1 MTDGQVAVALVLA
14 SALMHAT
21 WNAIV
26 KLSGE
31 RLAVMAVIDSLCC
44 CIALA
49 LLPLVP
55 LPPAEAWP
63 FLIASATVAVLYK
76 FGLLGAYRHGDF
88 TQAYPLM
95 RGSAPLFVA
104 LLTLAF
110 GLDRISAGGY
120 AGIALI
126 CCGLFVLVDW
136 RRSRPNLLLFGLAAG
151 GALAAGTLID
161 GTAVRRFGDP
171 FTYLVWL
178 EIFEHLPLPLFALMQ
193 RRPQY
198 IAVLRTQWKAAGAG
212 AVSRIGSYGLMVF
225 AMSLA
230 AIAPLAALR
239 ETSVIFAALIAHF
252 VMKEPFGWRRIGA
265 TTLVITG
272 IGVLQLTRAG
282 GSWEL

>member
-1 MTDGQVAVALVLA
+1 LTDGHLAVVLVLA

-44 CIALA
+44 GIALS
-49 LLPLVP
+49 LLPFVP
-55 LPPAEAWP
+55 LPHPETWP
-63 FLIASATVAVLYK
+63 FLLASAAVAVAYK

-120 AGIALI
+120 AGIGLI
-126 CCGLFVLVDW
+126 CCGLFILVDW
-136 RRSRPNLLLFGLAAG
+136 RKSRPDLLLFGLAAG

-161 GTAVRRFGDP
+161 GTAVRRYGDP
-171 FTYLVWL
+171 LTYLVWL
-178 EIFEHLPLPLFALMQ
+178 EIFEHVPLPLFALA
-193 RRPQY
+193 RRRRQY
-198 IAVLRTQWKAAGAG
+198 VTVLRDQWRRAGAG
-212 AVSRIGSYGLMVF
+212 AINRIGSYGLMVF

-230 AIAPLAALR
+230 PIAPLAALR
-239 ETSVIFAALIAHF
+239 ETSVIFAALIAYF
-252 VMKEPFGWRRIGA
+252 VMKEPFGARRAGA
-265 TTLVITG
+265 TALVLGG
-272 IGVLQLTRAG
+272 IAVLQLTRAA
-282 GSWEL
+282 GS

>member
-1 MTDGQVAVALVLA
+1 MSDAHIAVALVLA

-31 RLAVMAVIDSLCC
+31 RLAVMAVIDSFCC
-44 CIALA
+44 AIALS
-49 LLPLVP
+49 LLPFVP
-55 LPPAEAWP
+55 LPHAQAWP
-63 FLIASATVAVLYK
+63 FLIGSATVAVAYK

-104 LLTLAF
+104 LLTLGL
-110 GLDRISAGGY
+110 GLDRISGGGY

-126 CCGLFVLVDW
+126 CCGLFILVDW
-136 RRSRPNLLLFGLAAG
+136 RQSRPGLLVSGLAAG
-151 GALAAGTLID
+151 GALAVGTLLD

-171 FTYLVWL
+171 LTYLVWL
-178 EIFEHLPLPLFALMQ
+178 EIFEHVPLPLFALIR

-198 IAVLRTQWKAAGAG
+198 IAVLRGQWRRAGLG
-212 AVSRIGSYGLMVF
+212 AVNRIGSYGLMVF

-239 ETSVIFAALIAHF
+239 ETSVIFAALIAYF
-252 VMKEPFGWRRIGA
+252 VMKEPFGAKRVGA
-265 TTLVITG
+265 TALVVGG
-272 IGVLQLTRAG
+272 IAVLQLTRAA
-282 GSWEL
+282 SS